1 MKYEGNKEHAN
12 AIMSHIKYLISPTR
26 LGEGEIVSVTH
37 PVLIVAR
44 VLARAFFA
52 KAISY
57 NQRLIEQT
65 QKDPTQMGRHYR
77 SHSD

>member
-1 MKYEGNKEHAN
+1 MKYEGNKERAN

-26 LGEGEIVSVTH
+26 LEDGEIVSASH
-37 PVLIVAR
+37 PALLVAR

-65 QKDPTQMGRHYR
+65 QKDPTQTGRH
-77 SHSD
+77 